1 MLIAKNKVVVFDY
14 RLTDEQ
20 GDLIEESQNTG
31 PFAYIHGTNSIIPG
45 LEAALEGKQSG
56 ETLSV
61 SVEPGKAYGE
71 HDDALVAVV
80 PRDRFESDQVE
91 IGMRFQTETEHGM
104 RVFTVTGVN
113 DVEVMVD
120 GNHPL
125 AGQALTFDVNIVE
138 VRDATD
144 EELSH
149 GHVHG
154 PGGHD
159 H

>member
-20 GDLIEESQNTG
+20 GTLIEESQNTG
-31 PFAYIHGTNSIIPG
+31 PFVYIHGTNSIIPG
-45 LEAALEGKQSG
+45 LESALEGKQPG
-56 ETLSV
+56 EALTV
-61 SVEPGKAYGE
+61 AVEPGKAYGE
-71 HDDALVAVV
+71 RDDALVAVV

-91 IGMRFQTETEHGM
+91 VGMRFQTETQHGM
-104 RVFTVTGVN
+104 RVFTVT
-113 DVEVMVD
+113 EVTDAEVTVD

-125 AGQALTFDVNIVE
+125 AGQALTFDVNIVD
-138 VRDATD
+138 VRDATT
-144 EELSH
+144 EELNH

>member
-1 MLIAKNKVVVFDY
+1 MLVAKNKVVVFDY

-20 GDLIEESQNTG
+20 GALIEESQNTG

-56 ETLSV
+56 EALTV
-61 SVEPGKAYGE
+61 SVEPSKAYGE
-71 HDDALVAVV
+71 RDDALVAVV
-80 PRDRFESDQVE
+80 PRDRFESDHVE
-91 IGMRFQTETEHGM
+91 VGMRFQTETPHGM
-104 RVFTVTGVN
+104 RVFIVTEVN
-113 DVEVMVD
+113 DAEVTVD

-138 VRDATD
+138 VRDATA

>member
-1 MLIAKNKVVVFDY
+1 MLVAKNKVVVFDY
-14 RLTDEQ
+14 RLSDGQ
-20 GDLIEESQNTG
+20 GAVIEESQDTG

-45 LEAALEGKQSG
+45 LESALEGKQAG
-56 ETLSV
+56 EALTV

-71 HDDALVAVV
+71 RDDTLVAVV

-91 IGMRFQTETEHGM
+91 IGMRFQTETQHGM
-104 RVFTVTGVN
+104 RVFTVT
-113 DVEVMVD
+113 EVTDEAVTVD

-125 AGQALTFDVNIVE
+125 AGQALTFNVNIVE

-154 PGGHD
+154 PGGH
-159 H
+159 HH